1 MLTLRQVLIFKFRLN
16 MKTYTFDTNNTTN
29 TIKFNCPFCNT
40 TDYNTL
46 YNDIITAG
54 IKKNPYFGDF
64 KTTTYTTTKPA
75 FLYTKKYEPSS
86 NYSITFNEFINL
98 IDEGISK
105 YKEGSKYYLGNTPI
119 LLFEDSIQIGDDL
132 YFYSQYSKYE
142 IFDKLNNLFN
152 NKKTTIIY
160 IDGIKITIKQ

>member
-1 MLTLRQVLIFKFRLN
+1 

-29 TIKFNCPFCNT
+29 TIKFNCPFRNT

-160 IDGIKITIKQ
+160 IDGLKITIKQ